1 MDLLCYEE
9 IEYNFIEETNGC
21 NICYESFLKNLNVK
35 DAPLY
40 AALPA
45 SIVFIL
51 LITTTA
57 PCVVFSGLGFNW
69 FISMSPKLIYF
80 SVNDRTHRFTM
91 V

>member
-9 IEYNFIEETNGC
+9 IKYNFIEETNEC
-21 NICYESFLKNLNVK
+21 NICYEFFLKILNVK
-35 DAPLY
+35 DAVLH

-57 PCVVFSGLGFNW
+57 PCVVFSGQVF
-69 FISMSPKLIYF
+69 
-80 SVNDRTHRFTM
+80 
-91 V
+91 

>member
-9 IEYNFIEETNGC
+9 IKYNFIEETNEC
-21 NICYESFLKNLNVK
+21 NICFELFFENFKCKNAL
-35 DAPLY
+35 LC

-57 PCVVFSGLGFNW
+57 LYADIKILMQYILSN
-69 FISMSPKLIYF
+69 IYYIKWIHLHYHQM
-80 SVNDRTHRFTM
+80 VNM
-91 V
+91 I